1 MGRGEDR
8 MPKVVN
14 GQWMGTEA
22 EEQMMIF
29 RWAKYMEQQKPELK
43 LLHHV
48 PNGGKRDIGTAK
60 KMKLEGVKAG
70 VPDIVLPV
78 SRGGYH
84 GLYIELKVGKNK
96 PTVEQLK
103 WLEALEKEGYYTT
116 WCVGSQEAIKTIEEY
131 LQMMR

>member
-1 MGRGEDR
+1 
-8 MPKVVN
+8 MPKLVN
-14 GQWMGTEA
+14 GQWTGTEA

-29 RWAKYMEQQKPELK
+29 RWASWMKQQKPELG
-43 LLHHV
+43 LLYHV
-48 PNGGKRDIGTAK
+48 PNGGKRDIGTAR
-60 KMKLEGVKAG
+60 KLKQEGVKAG

-96 PTVEQLK
+96 PTKEQK
-103 WLEALEKEGYYTT
+103 EWMEALKQEGYYTM
-116 WCVGSQEAIKTIEEY
+116 WCVGSEAAIKIIEEY

>member
-1 MGRGEDR
+1 
-8 MPKVVN
+8 MPKLVN
-14 GQWMGTEA
+14 GELMGTEA
-22 EEQMMIF
+22 EEQMIIF
-29 RWAKYMEQQKPELK
+29 RWAAYMKQQKPELA
-43 LLHHV
+43 LLYHV

-60 KMKLEGVKAG
+60 KLKYEGVKAG

-96 PTVEQLK
+96 PTKEQK
-103 WLEALEKEGYYTT
+103 EWLEALKQEGYYTT
-116 WCVGSQEAIKTIEEY
+116 WCIGSNQAIKIIEEY

>member
-1 MGRGEDR
+1 MRT
-8 MPKVVN
+8 VVN
-14 GQWMGTEA
+14 GEWMGTEA
-22 EEQMMIF
+22 EEQMCIF
-29 RWAKYMEQQKPELK
+29 RWAAEEQARRPELA
-43 LLHHV
+43 LMYHV

-60 KMKLEGVKAG
+60 KFKLEGVKAG

-96 PTVEQLK
+96 PSKEQQEWLHR
-103 WLEALEKEGYYTT
+103 LEAEGYYTT
-116 WCVGSQEAIKTIEEY
+116 WCIGSKQAIEEIQNY